1 MRTAIVLA
9 GGRSA
14 RFGADKLTAQL
25 EGLSLVSATI
35 SRFVGIVDGLIVAG
49 SEPSDWRRVW
59 DDSVPLAIIP
69 DADPFGGPLAALA
82 NVLRP
87 ASPDQEDLAIVVGG
101 DMPALVPDVLRA
113 MFDRL
118 ERGPSVD
125 ALVLGAAEPL
135 SEPVAPLQVLPLALR
150 VASARTVV
158 LDALGAGRHSLRSLL
173 DDLAWAAIPGAEWLP
188 LDPSASTLLDVDT
201 PEDLDRLRAGKG
213 R

>member
-1 MRTAIVLA
+1 VRTGIVLA